1 MKNDYFDILGKVAI
15 VTGSGR
21 GIGESIATYFAGLGA
36 RIVIADLDE
45 ENAEIVAGK
54 ISGAGQTAIA
64 IKVDVSEETEVR
76 ALVEKTVA
84 VFGTIDILI
93 NNAARGGG
101 GAVPEDLPLANWHQ
115 VMKVNLDS
123 VFLCCREVG
132 KIMIAN
138 RKGSIVNMASVEA
151 IVARAYK
158 DEVAYGTSKG
168 AVVQLTRE
176 LGKSWAKYNVRV
188 NAIAPCYAD
197 TVMGNIAKDEVKMRI
212 LRERSPMGRPA
223 RVDEFC
229 GPALFLASDAS
240 SYVTGHTLMVDGGWV
255 IV

>member
-1 MKNDYFDILGKVAI
+1 MKNDYFDISGRVAI

-21 GIGESIATYFAGLGA
+21 GIGESIAMFFARLGA
-36 RIVIADLDE
+36 RVVIADVDE
-45 ENAEIVAGK
+45 ERAGVVADK
-54 ISGAGQTAIA
+54 ICTDGHTAIA
-64 IKVDVSEETEVR
+64 MKVDVSEEAEVR
-76 ALVEKTVA
+76 AMVTKTVA
-84 VFGTIDILI
+84 EFGSIDILI

-101 GAVPEDLPLANWHQ
+101 GAAPEELPLANWHE

-132 KIMIAN
+132 KNMIAN
-138 RKGSIVNMASVEA
+138 SRGAIVNMASVEA

-158 DEVAYGTSKG
+158 DEVAYGASKA
-168 AVVQLTRE
+168 AVVHLTRE
-176 LGKSWAKYNVRV
+176 LAKSWAKHNVRV

-197 TVMGNIAKDEVKMRI
+197 TLMGNIAKDQVKMRI
-212 LRERSPMGRPA
+212 LKERSPMGRPA

-240 SYVTGHTLMVDGGWV
+240 SYVTGHILMVDGGWV